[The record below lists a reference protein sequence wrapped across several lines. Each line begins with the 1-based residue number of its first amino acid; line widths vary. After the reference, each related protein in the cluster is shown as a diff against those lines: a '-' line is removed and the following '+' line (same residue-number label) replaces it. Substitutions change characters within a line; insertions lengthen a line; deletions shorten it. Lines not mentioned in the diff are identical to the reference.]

1 MRSRN
6 VILTLLLILVLVAFG
21 LARLKKRARTEAFD
35 RTPTELVYTKHA
47 QCRMDCRK
55 ISKEDINEVMKKG
68 VILFNKSN
76 RNDRPCPTYALQGYT
91 KDKENLRVI
100 FAQCERETRVVT
112 AYNLNEDPE
121 CVCPGDEKRK

>member
-6 VILTLLLILVLVAFG
+6 VILTLFLILLLVIFG
-21 LARLKKRARTEAFD
+21 LIRLKKRERREAFD
-35 RTPTELVYTKHA
+35 RTPKELVYTRHA

-55 ISKEDINEVMKKG
+55 ISKEDIDQVMKKG

-91 KDKENLRVI
+91 SDKENLRVI
-100 FAQCERETRVVT
+100 FAQCDKETRVVT

-121 CVCPGDEKRK
+121 CYCPGDEKR